1 MLMRPRVHL
10 TGGDGRVEASIS
22 TRRDGV
28 VPVVDVSGEID
39 LYTSPKLKAALDEL
53 LATGQVHFLV
63 NLLDTTYLDSTALS
77 ILTSALKHVQG
88 AGGMLG
94 LVFNQPQIDRIFT
107 ITGLKDV
114 FPTFVSQAEALAG
127 ARAWVKVASK
137 E

>member
-1 MLMRPRVHL
+1 
-10 TGGDGRVEASIS
+10 VEARISI
-22 TRRDGV
+22 RNEGV

-39 LYTSPKLKAALDEL
+39 LYTSPKLRAALDEL

-77 ILTSALKHVQG
+77 ILTSVLKHVQG

-94 LVFNQPQIDRIFT
+94 LVFNQPQVDRMFT

-114 FPTFVSQAEALAG
+114 FPTFISQAEALAA
-127 ARAWVKVASK
+127 ARAWVNVASK

>member
-1 MLMRPRVHL
+1 MLEQPGAHL
-10 TGGDGRVEASIS
+10 KGGECCVEARINI
-22 TRRDGV
+22 RNDGV

-39 LYTSPKLKAALDEL
+39 LYTSPKLRAALDEL

-77 ILTSALKHVQG
+77 ILTSVLKHVQG

-94 LVFNQPQIDRIFT
+94 LVFNQPQVDRMFT

-114 FPTFVSQAEALAG
+114 FPTFISQAEALAA
-127 ARAWVKVASK
+127 ARAWVNVASK